1 MRNFEV
7 AFIFNDIA
15 DMLEIKGENFFKIRA
30 YRKAARTI
38 ENLPVEIEEMAKEGR
53 LQEIEG
59 IGKALSD
66 KIYEILETG
75 TCHYYENLKK
85 EIPPGLVEMLKIPGL
100 GAKKI
105 KVIHDTLGI
114 SSIEELEKAART
126 KKLRTVPGIGTKTEL
141 SILKGVEALKNRAG
155 RVLLATALL
164 VADQVV
170 SSLSSMKEVTDAE
183 VVGSLRRKKE
193 MVGDIDIIAATAT
206 PETVLNDFSKIP
218 HISEITERGATTV
231 SAIHDMGAKIDLIL
245 VTPQEFYP
253 ALRFFTGSVDH
264 NTELQSLAQ
273 TMGYDLDETKILNKN
288 INEIFYPESEIQI
301 YEKLGLPY
309 IIPELREGRGEIK
322 AARCGKLPEV
332 VELEDIKGDLH
343 IHSNFSDGI
352 SSIKEIAKKA
362 KSLGYEYIAIT
373 DHSKSLKIAG
383 GIDEE
388 KLKEQIAAIKEINK
402 KSDEVYILTGIEVDI
417 LSDGT
422 LDFSDDVLSKLD
434 IVIASIHSG
443 FKQDTDTITNRIITA
458 CQNPHVD
465 IIAHPTGRIL
475 GRRDPYAAD
484 MDKILEAAA
493 ATNTVLEINSSP
505 DRLDLN
511 DLMAQKAKEMGIKMV
526 IDTDAHDKEA
536 LEDIKYGVWTARR
549 GWLEEKDIANTMP
562 LDELLKFFKVKK

>member
-7 AFIFNDIA
+7 SFIFNDIA

-30 YRKAARTI
+30 YRKAARAI
-38 ENLPVEIEEMAKEGR
+38 ENLPVEVEEMAREGR

-85 EIPPGLVEMLKIPGL
+85 EVPPGLVEMLKIPGL

-141 SILKGVEALKNRAG
+141 SILKGIEALKNRAG
-155 RVLLATALL
+155 NVLLATALL

-170 SSLSSMKEVTDAE
+170 SSLLSMKEVTDAE
-183 VVGSLRRKKE
+183 VVGSLRRKKD
-193 MVGDIDIIAATAT
+193 MVGDIDIIAATLS
-206 PETVLNDFSKIP
+206 PDTVLNDFLKIP
-218 HISEITERGATTV
+218 HISEITERGITTL
-231 SAIHDMGAKIDLIL
+231 SAVHDMGAKIDLGI
-245 VTPQEFYP
+245 VSPEEFYP
-253 ALRFFTGSVDH
+253 AIRFFTGSIEH
-264 NTELQSLAQ
+264 NIELESLAQ
-273 TMGYDLDETKILNKN
+273 IMGYKLDKTKILNKN
-288 INEIFYPESEIQI
+288 SNEIFSPKSEMQI

-322 AARCGKLPEV
+322 AAKSGKLPEV
-332 VELEDIKGDLH
+332 MELEDIKGDLH

-362 KSLGYEYIAIT
+362 KLLGYEYIAIT

-388 KLKEQIAAIKEINK
+388 KLKEQIAAIREMNK
-402 KSDEVYILTGIEVDI
+402 KTDGVYILTGIEVDI

-422 LDFSDDVLSKLD
+422 LDFSDNTLRELD

-443 FKQDTDTITNRIITA
+443 FKQDTDTITNRIIAA

-465 IIAHPTGRIL
+465 VIAHPTGRIL

-484 MDKILEAAA
+484 MDKVLEVAA

-511 DLMAQKAKEMGIKMV
+511 DLMAKKAKEMGIKMV
-526 IDTDAHDKEA
+526 INTDAHDKEA

-549 GWLEEKDIANTMP
+549 GWLEPRDIINALP
-562 LDELLKFFKVKK
+562 LGELLNFLR